1 MLYNIYVKDG
11 GTNVMTRKEFESIMA
26 TYKKGTYI
34 SMMWETITNNGRK
47 VSKGVVRF
55 TNIEVKTNKQGDDYV
70 VARIT
75 KNNKQITHVT
85 YFNAQGEEI
94 EKGEYEANNKNYN
107 ITDFF
112 AKHLENI
119 IQLG

>member
-1 MLYNIYVKDG
+1 
-11 GTNVMTRKEFESIMA
+11 MTRKEFESIMA

-119 IQLG
+119 IQLGWYSLPLKIIMYL